1 MNKFIILAFAAAALN
16 AKVYYSKVEPYEI
29 RTISSNVSAQVLFT
43 DEKKLGKVLDGG
55 DYLKL
60 DDELDQVELK
70 QLNQKISFLDNTI
83 KLDEE
88 IIKNYQNILEKKNIN
103 YDRIKSLKIKST
115 VEKDNE
121 FYDLYATQNQFLS
134 TKKEIDSLKMQKLD
148 ASLQIDRLN
157 KSIKDKHLSAKGYV
171 LYDLMVKEGQVVSM
185 ATPLA
190 KIADVSRAI
199 LTLYLDEADAKE
211 IKNKVIY
218 IDGKKTSYKIDR
230 IWEIADETHIS
241 NYQAQIIVKT
251 PKIFSKLVQ
260 IEFKDE

>member
-1 MNKFIILAFAAAALN
+1 M
-16 AKVYYSKVEPYEI
+16 
-29 RTISSNVSAQVLFT
+29 
-43 DEKKLGKVLDGG
+43 
-55 DYLKL
+55 
-60 DDELDQVELK
+60 
-70 QLNQKISFLDNTI
+70 
-83 KLDEE
+83 
-88 IIKNYQNILEKKNIN
+88 
-103 YDRIKSLKIKST
+103 
-115 VEKDNE
+115 
-121 FYDLYATQNQFLS
+121 
-134 TKKEIDSLKMQKLD
+134 DSLKMQKLD